1 MTVGWVYI
9 LTNQPRG
16 TLYVGVTSDLVRRVW
31 EHREG
36 VAESFTKRYGLKR
49 LDWFERHD
57 DIREAIR
64 REKAL
69 KRWLRDWKLDLVETA
84 NPGWADPYDRP
95 ASSGAW

>member
-1 MTVGWVYI
+1 MTGGWVYI

-36 VAESFTKRYGLKR
+36 VAESFTKRYDLKR
-49 LDWFERHD
+49 LVWFERHD

-84 NPGWADPYDRP
+84 NPGWDDLYDGL
-95 ASSGAW
+95 A